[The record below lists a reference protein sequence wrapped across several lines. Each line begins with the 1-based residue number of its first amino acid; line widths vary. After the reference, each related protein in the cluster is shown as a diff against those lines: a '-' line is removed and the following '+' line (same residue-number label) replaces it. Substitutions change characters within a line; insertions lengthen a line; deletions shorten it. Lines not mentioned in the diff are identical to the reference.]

1 MAALVAGLNQAK
13 RRRIGFINP
22 FLYANADKGM
32 FVDVDIGC
40 NGIVDTVEGYDAR
53 AGWDACTGLGTPVGE
68 ALLAQL

>member
-1 MAALVAGLNQAK
+1 
-13 RRRIGFINP
+13 
-22 FLYANADKGM
+22 M